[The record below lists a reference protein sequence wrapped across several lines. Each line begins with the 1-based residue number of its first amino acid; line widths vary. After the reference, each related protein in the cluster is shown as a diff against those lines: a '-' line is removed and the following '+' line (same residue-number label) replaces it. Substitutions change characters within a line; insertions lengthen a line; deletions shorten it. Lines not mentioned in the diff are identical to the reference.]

1 MLEAYAAGLPV
12 IATDVGACREMIEG
26 RSAPDR
32 RLGPSGLV
40 TRVGIPT
47 ETADALVRMAA
58 DPAWR
63 HRLGAAGRQRVLGY
77 YRRKDMLQSYGD
89 LYRTLVTP

>member
-1 MLEAYAAGLPV
+1 
-12 IATDVGACREMIEG
+12 
-26 RSAPDR
+26 
-32 RLGPSGLV
+32 
-40 TRVGIPT
+40 
-47 ETADALVRMAA
+47 VRMAG
-58 DPAWR
+58 DPALR